1 MRIHLIFI
9 LFVLQINALIAQTLD
24 YNEYLSWIVQE
35 HPLMR
40 NAKILEEKGQAQWL
54 QTKGLFDP
62 VLTSKWKNKFYSETN
77 YYQQSNTAI
86 SIPTPYAIGL
96 LGQVDFNNGAYLNPD
111 EYIPNTGL
119 VSLGI
124 QLPLLQGLM
133 IDERRMA
140 KKRAT
145 ELITLSELEMAM
157 AINELLYQ
165 SSLLYV
171 DWYISEKKLTIQSSL
186 LKAATE
192 RHEATKARFKGGD
205 RAAIDTLESF
215 IAKETRRQ
223 QYQDA
228 QIENI
233 KSRFALV
240 AFKNNDTEKDLILNK
255 RILPQDNSFNILLST
270 TMGIELAQNQMRQ
283 HPEMLWYQTKS
294 DILKIEERWK
304 KEKLKPKL
312 NLEYH
317 FLNKT
322 TNDNPYYFSTENYR
336 WGLDIQMPLFLREA
350 RGDLKLQQ
358 LKIQENENA
367 TEWKRQQ
374 IQQKSNALISQQ
386 EVLKNQFQ
394 IATQN
399 SQNSQL
405 LSQGELLK
413 FNNGES
419 SVFLMNQRENF
430 QLDQQQ
436 KALEYERKWIQSHLD
451 FRYVLFLP
459 FSTEAQ

>member
-1 MRIHLIFI
+1 MRIIFNLI
-9 LFVLQINALIAQTLD
+9 LVVLYINPSYCQTLQLE
-24 YNEYLSWIVQE
+24 EYLSWVAQE

-40 NAKILEEKGQAQWL
+40 NAKILEEKGQAQWI

-62 VLTSKWKNKFYSETN
+62 VITSKWKNKFYSETN
-77 YYQQSNTAI
+77 YYQQSNT
-86 SIPTPYAIGL
+86 SLQIPTPFAIGL

-111 EYIPNTGL
+111 EYVPNTGL

-124 QLPLLQGLM
+124 QLPLLQGLI

-140 KKRAT
+140 KKRAAQIN
-145 ELITLSELEMAM
+145 ELSELEMAM

-171 DWYISEKKLTIQSSL
+171 DWYISEKKLKIQSSL
-186 LKAATE
+186 LNAATE
-192 RHEATKARFKGGD
+192 RHIATKARFIGGD
-205 RAAIDTLESF
+205 RAALDTLESF
-215 IAKETRRQ
+215 ITKETRRQ

-240 AFKNNDTEKDLILNK
+240 AFKSNDSNQDLILNK
-255 RILPQDNSFNILLST
+255 KILPEENGFESLLSS
-270 TMGIELAQNQMRQ
+270 IISVEIAQNQMKQ
-283 HPEMLWYQTKS
+283 HPEMLWYQTKT

-322 TNDNPYYFSTENYR
+322 TNENPYYFSPENYR
-336 WGLDIQMPLFLREA
+336 WGIDLQMPLFLREA
-350 RGDLKLQQ
+350 RGDLKMQR
-358 LKIQENENA
+358 LKIQENDNA
-367 TEWKRQQ
+367 TQWKKLQ
-374 IQQKSNALISQQ
+374 IQQKSSILISQQ
-386 EVLKNQFQ
+386 DILKNQFE
-394 IATQN
+394 IASQN
-399 SQNSQL
+399 SFNSQL
-405 LSQGELLK
+405 LLQGELLK

-419 SVFLMNQRENF
+419 SVFLMNQRENY

-436 KALEYERKWIQSHLD
+436 KALDYERKWVQTHLE

-459 FSTEAQ
+459 YSANAQ